1 DDERLADGIQ
11 RECQIHRVADTSIN
25 ALRNE
30 LMLFPYLQGDRPIR
44 AKVSVRA
51 VEEPAA
57 DDQARH
63 TADERAVPQ
72 RVLSQ
77 RERRRYDPD
86 QRDEESHPG
95 QNQEPGLQ
103 RRFPAPPAP
112 PAPPLPRPG
121 GGREEHHSRG
131 TRR

>member
-1 DDERLADGIQ
+1 DDERLPDVIQ

-51 VEEPAA
+51 VEEPEA

-63 TADERAVPQ
+63 TADERAVP
-72 RVLSQ
+72 RRELSE
-77 RERRRYDPD
+77 RERRRHDPD
-86 QRDEESHPG
+86 QRNEESYPG
-95 QNQEPGLQ
+95 ENQEPGLQ
-103 RRFPAPPAP
+103 RRFVAPRDPGQLSPAT
-112 PAPPLPRPG
+112 
-121 GGREEHHSRG
+121 H
-131 TRR
+131 